1 MKFLI
6 VGLGN
11 PGEEYSDTRHNIGFK
26 ALDFVSTQT
35 SAFFRSDRLG
45 DIATYKFKGRTIF
58 LLKPSTYMN
67 LSGKAVSYWMKKEKI
82 PIKNILIVTD
92 DINLPLGQIRI
103 KRKGSDGGHNGLKN
117 IQESLGTMEYAR
129 LRIGIGNEFQKGTQ
143 INFVLGEWE
152 QKEFD
157 ILEKKFHTIQSAI
170 EGFSFIGLDRT
181 MNTFNNK

>member
-11 PGEEYSDTRHNIGFK
+11 PGKEYLNTRHNIGFK

-35 SAFFRSDRLG
+35 SAFFSSDRLG
-45 DIATYKFKGRTIF
+45 DISSYKFKGRTIF

-82 PIKNILIVTD
+82 PLKNILIVTD

-117 IQESLGTMEYAR
+117 IQESLGTQEYAR

-152 QKEFD
+152 QKEFS
-157 ILEKKFHTIQSAI
+157 ILEKKFATIQSAI
-170 EGFSFIGLDRT
+170 DGFSFIGLDRT

>member
-26 ALDFVSTQT
+26 ALDFVSEQT
-35 SAFFRSDRLG
+35 SAFFNIDKLG
-45 DIATYKFKGRTIF
+45 HIASYKHRGRTIV
-58 LLKPSTYMN
+58 LLKPSTFMN

-82 PIKNILIVTD
+82 KLQNLLVVTD
-92 DINLPLGQIRI
+92 DINLPTGKLRLK
-103 KRKGSDGGHNGLKN
+103 KRGSDGGHNGLKN
-117 IQESLGTMEYAR
+117 IQESLGTMDYAR

-157 ILEKKFHTIQSAI
+157 ILEKKFATIQSAI

>member
-1 MKFLI
+1 
-6 VGLGN
+6 
-11 PGEEYSDTRHNIGFK
+11 
-26 ALDFVSTQT
+26 
-35 SAFFRSDRLG
+35 
-45 DIATYKFKGRTIF
+45 
-58 LLKPSTYMN
+58 MN

-143 INFVLGEWE
+143 INFVLGELE

>member
-11 PGEEYSDTRHNIGFK
+11 PGKEYLNTRHNIGFK

-35 SAFFRSDRLG
+35 GAFFRSDRLG
-45 DIATYKFKGRTIF
+45 DIATYKFKGRIIF

-157 ILEKKFHTIQSAI
+157 ILGKKFHTIKSAI

>member
-11 PGEEYSDTRHNIGFK
+11 PGKEYLNTRHNIGFK
-26 ALDFVSTQT
+26 ALDIVSTQT
-35 SAFFRSDRLG
+35 SAFFRSDRLC

-143 INFVLGEWE
+143 INFVLGELE

>member
-11 PGEEYSDTRHNIGFK
+11 PGKEHLNTRHNIGFK

-35 SAFFRSDRLG
+35 SAFFTSDRLG
-45 DIATYKFKGRTIF
+45 DISTYKFKGRT
-58 LLKPSTYMN
+58 

-82 PIKNILIVTD
+82 PLKNILIVTD

-129 LRIGIGNEFQKGTQ
+129 LRIGIGNEFQKGDQ

-157 ILEKKFHTIQSAI
+157 ILQKKFCIIQSAI
-170 EGFSFIGLDRT
+170 EGFSFIGLDRI

>member
-11 PGEEYSDTRHNIGFK
+11 PGKEYLNTRHNIGFK

-35 SAFFRSDRLG
+35 SAFFSSVRLG
-45 DIATYKFKGRTIF
+45 DISTYKFKGRTIF

-82 PIKNILIVTD
+82 PLKNILIVTD

-117 IQESLGTMEYAR
+117 IQELLGTMEYAR
-129 LRIGIGNEFQKGTQ
+129 LRIGIGNEFQKGAQ
-143 INFVLGEWE
+143 INFVLGKWE

-157 ILEKKFHTIQSAI
+157 ILQNKFETIKSAI
-170 EGFSFIGLDRT
+170 EGFAFIGLDRT

>member
-11 PGEEYSDTRHNIGFK
+11 PGKEYLNTRHNIGFK

-35 SAFFRSDRLG
+35 SAFFSSDRLG
-45 DIATYKFKGRTIF
+45 DISSYKFKGRTIF

-82 PIKNILIVTD
+82 PLKNILIVTD
-92 DINLPLGQIRI
+92 DINLPLGHIRI

-117 IQESLGTMEYAR
+117 IQELLGTFEYAR

-152 QKEFD
+152 QKEFS
-157 ILEKKFHTIQSAI
+157 ILEKKFATIQSAI